1 MTSLILTLT
10 CPDKPGIVA
19 SLSSILAENGFNI
32 TESQQYSDI
41 EHNRFFMRAVSN

>member
-19 SLSSILAENGFNI
+19 ALSSILAENGFNI
-32 TESQQYSDI
+32 TESQQYSD
-41 EHNRFFMRAVSN
+41 MA